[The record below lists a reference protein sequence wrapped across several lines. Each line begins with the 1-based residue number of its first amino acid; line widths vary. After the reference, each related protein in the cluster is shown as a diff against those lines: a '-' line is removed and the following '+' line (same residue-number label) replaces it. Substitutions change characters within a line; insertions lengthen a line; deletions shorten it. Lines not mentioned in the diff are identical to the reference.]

1 MPSALCKVGHNFGLG
16 AGSGGGAVQSMLS
29 YAKRGKV
36 FVDDAQFL
44 LLLLLLSAR
53 SMSFSESHSSVP
65 SLSAVLALQII
76 INKHCAL
83 LLSLVVEAVAGREI
97 NALFSVLFSCSL
109 A

>member
-36 FVDDAQFL
+36 FVDDAQF
-44 LLLLLLSAR
+44 LLLLLSAR